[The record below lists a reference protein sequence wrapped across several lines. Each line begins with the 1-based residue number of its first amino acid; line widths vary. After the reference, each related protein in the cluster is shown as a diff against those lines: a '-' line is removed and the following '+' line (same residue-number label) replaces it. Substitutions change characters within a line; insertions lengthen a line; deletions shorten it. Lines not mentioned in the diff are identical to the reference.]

1 MNCEVKNLA
10 SRPIFVPV
18 KHGNLLVET
27 KMIEFRWYPGMTIGQ
42 KQLSIKSLHEAAT
55 RSLGINRIL
64 EISTKSPVAFG
75 VELSAFSLSFSSPEK
90 GKAYFLES
98 IYQSSKVFEGGGPF
112 SDIRGMKPID
122 AKRDERLKNSG
133 RLLAFRSAEIE
144 WGLEPKT
151 AFYDWLYL
159 NTIYSRPE
167 LSGRIVGFDAFTDIE
182 FNPQKSVNCQAYSAA
197 LFVALSYRD
206 LISTALSSKEEFL
219 AVLSEFEPGQT
230 QTHSANGSL
239 F

>member
-1 MNCEVKNLA
+1 MSLA
-10 SRPIFVPV
+10 SRPIFIPV
-18 KHGNLLVET
+18 DSGSLLVET
-27 KMIEFRWYPGMTIGQ
+27 KMVEFRWYPGMTVGQ
-42 KQLSIKSLHEAAT
+42 KQLSISSLHEAAIK
-55 RSLGINRIL
+55 SLGVSRIL
-64 EISTKSPVAFG
+64 EISTKSPVPFG
-75 VELSAFSLSFSSPEK
+75 VELSAFSLSFPSPGS

-112 SDIRGMKPID
+112 TDIRGMQPID
-122 AKRDERLKNSG
+122 AKRDERLKSSG
-133 RLLAFRSAEIE
+133 RLLSFRSSGVE

-159 NTIYSRPE
+159 NTINLRPE
-167 LSGRIVGFDAFTDIE
+167 FSGRIVEFDAFTDIE

-197 LFVALSYRD
+197 LFVSLSRRD
-206 LISTALSSKEEFL
+206 LIGNALSSREAFL
-219 AVLSEFEPGQT
+219 SILSEFEPGQT